1 MIDFANVQLKNPFV
15 VASSPLTAN
24 IDVLREA
31 DRAGAAAAST
41 KLTFIKQPFYGRLR
55 MYNDPRVGS
64 IVCHDRR
71 LDMHEGLRLVE
82 QAKKETSLVLFTNI
96 THDPEDLEGWATL
109 AKGMEEAGADIIEA
123 NFICPNITLTAKQ
136 LGEQDHREK
145 GERGGAITGQDPD
158 AARSVTKVL
167 KDTVS
172 IPVVCKLTPNVT
184 DVTSIARA
192 CEEGGADGICLAGA
206 QLSLPPVDI
215 YNPDRVYP
223 LLEGASMGSL
233 GGPAS
238 RLMGYAAVAQTAQR
252 VDIPIIGGGGLQ
264 NWKHAVQYLMWGC
277 TLVTS
282 CTEIM
287 WHGWDI
293 VTRIVEG
300 MDRFV
305 SEEGYDSYGDIIG
318 RALSNLRPAAELDV
332 VPGAPAVDPER
343 CNGCGVCLRPG
354 HCFAIDLVDDKA
366 HVESHRCY
374 GCGICVAVCPQEALF
389 FEDQTEESA
398 LAGS

>member
-1 MIDFANVQLKNPFV
+1 VIEFAGVELKNPFV
-15 VASSPLTAN
+15 VASSPLTAT

-71 LDMHEGLRLVE
+71 LDMHEGVRLVE

-109 AKGMEEAGADIIEA
+109 AKGLEEAGADLIEA

-136 LGEQDHREK
+136 LGKDEDGQG

-158 AARSVTKVL
+158 AARRVTKAL
-167 KDTVS
+167 KEAVD

-184 DVTSIARA
+184 DVTAIALA
-192 CEEGGADGICLAGA
+192 CQEGGADGICLAGA

-238 RLMGYAAVAQTAQR
+238 RLMGYAAVAQTARR

-264 NWKHAVQYLMWGC
+264 GWKHAVQYLMWGA

-293 VTRIVEG
+293 VTRIVDGLETF
-300 MDRFV
+300 RR
-305 SEEGYDSYGDIIG
+305 EEAYDSYGDITG
-318 RALSNLRPAAELDV
+318 RALSNLRPATELEAL
-332 VPGAPAVDPER
+332 PGAPHVDLER
-343 CNGCGVCLRPG
+343 CNGCGVCLKPG
-354 HCFAIDLVDDKA
+354 HCFAINLVDGKAQVDPDK
-366 HVESHRCY
+366 CY
-374 GCGICVAVCPQEALF
+374 GCGICVTVCPRDAL
-389 FEDQTEESA
+389 EIDGQEESV
-398 LAGS
+398 G